1 MEEIKEGEYIR
12 TLGGTIAKVLRVRTK
27 TSFRANN
34 GHICTSPERYFID
47 DFKRYSVSK
56 PYVKKHS
63 KDVID
68 LIEEGDYV
76 NGYKVNNIENGK
88 LIIGDTTQV
97 IEQIVEND
105 EIETVVT
112 KEQFSN
118 MEYKVEEQ

>member
-27 TSFRANN
+27 TSFKANN

-68 LIEEGDYV
+68 LIEVGDYV
-76 NGYKVNNIENGK
+76 NGKYVYGINDYGLKKSIDTERDIFENK
-88 LIIGDTTQV
+88 
-97 IEQIVEND
+97 
-105 EIETVVT
+105 EIESIVT
-112 KEQFSN
+112 KEQFVN
-118 MEYKVEEQ
+118 MEYKVK